1 MDGPLLKHCLEGRGC
16 WCLKWEQRTGFNYD
30 PSVSAETNVSD
41 RRETYCCLSLGGA
54 RWLWRVGNTFKI
66 TSGQRQCSWVCFNC
80 ISSQRL
86 IPVNTCG
93 SFCWRLLP
101 KLIKRV
107 WDFNTLTLQPRR
119 CAYLTGP
126 VDVAFECFNLVFWN
140 EFRLLIWR
148 GFFCNWSCIIGFKPN
163 LLLGNVNTDSK

>member
-1 MDGPLLKHCLEGRGC
+1 MRRRRTSARMTWLCQWHQLGMFKFHSSSATFNNFFHFFYLCVFRTDTKWTGVERSDMLKAAMVKGGKNLIKVSTSGLGNLFLAADRMDGPLLKHCLEGRGC

-80 ISSQRL
+80 ISS
-86 IPVNTCG
+86 
-93 SFCWRLLP
+93 
-101 KLIKRV
+101 
-107 WDFNTLTLQPRR
+107 
-119 CAYLTGP
+119 
-126 VDVAFECFNLVFWN
+126 
-140 EFRLLIWR
+140 
-148 GFFCNWSCIIGFKPN
+148 
-163 LLLGNVNTDSK
+163 